1 MSNPIS
7 SVDTAAVIKAAAHK
21 QLKLL
26 GSPGSSF
33 DTLLAQ
39 ITQMGA
45 TSEDVAK
52 ASESAHTQQRNSGP
66 VSSANSPIQRL
77 ESYLEQTGEPMERF
91 EVSSAGREK
100 LVNLLEESGYSH
112 EDAEEIVK
120 RATKD
125 DGSINLGTVFQLL
138 EHYEADQG
146 PVLIIDAS
154 QKNQFIQVLQEL
166 GLKQEDIQKLL
177 AESTNKDG
185 NLEIKNFGDLLA
197 QVEEAQQGQATNGSV
212 NKSILSGLL
221 EQLGLSEDEI
231 TTLLEQNTDTEGNI
245 QAEAALNIL
254 KKAAAKKDQA
264 VAQALKDLA
273 ADLEVKSTENEV
285 DFTQADAKR
294 IKSQVEKIIQAME
307 GNQGHSKPSLK
318 EALAAALA
326 DEFDDEITDVKPQ
339 ALSGQEQNAA
349 PKVKA
354 TADAA
359 AADDKQQAYQFSK
372 EQNLQTKA
380 ETAGQ
385 DAQSGNNNSSKSGGN
400 PTAGIDNT
408 ARAAESGKATV
419 ARGPLPSYVVTQVA
433 DRLAYMVKNNQNSLK
448 INIKPPELGELNVEL
463 SMKGGVLKATLTAE
477 SVAAKNTL
485 DAGSEQLKQ
494 LLAQQGIKVES
505 LDITL
510 KSDSQESQAQFQDHL
525 DKRGG
530 KQGGG
535 KATGQVSDVE
545 ETDIAAAV
553 SRRRLGSNGSIS
565 VFA

>member
-7 SVDTAAVIKAAAHK
+7 SVDAANKISVAAHK
-21 QLKLL
+21 QLKFL

-39 ITQMGA
+39 ITQMGV
-45 TSEDVAK
+45 SSQEIMK
-52 ASESAHTQQRNSGP
+52 ASESASAPELDSR
-66 VSSANSPIQRL
+66 SANSGSSPIGRL
-77 ESYLEQTGEPMERF
+77 ENYLEQTGEPLERF
-91 EVSSAGREK
+91 EVSPSGREK
-100 LVNLLEESGYSH
+100 LVRVLEESGYSE
-112 EDAEEIVK
+112 EDAKEIVK

-154 QKNQFIQVLQEL
+154 QKNQFIQILQEL
-166 GLKQEDIQKLL
+166 GLKQEDIQKFL
-177 AESTNKDG
+177 AENTNKDG
-185 NLEIKNFGDLLA
+185 NLEIKNFGELLA
-197 QVEEAQQGQATNGSV
+197 KVEGAQEGQAVNGGV

-221 EQLGLSEDEI
+221 EQLGLSDEEI

-254 KKAAAKKDQA
+254 KKAAAKKNQA
-264 VAQALKDLA
+264 VAQAMKDLA
-273 ADLEVKSTENEV
+273 ADLKVKSTDNEV
-285 DFTQADAKR
+285 DFSQADAKR
-294 IKSQVEKIIQAME
+294 IKQQAEKIIQAME
-307 GNQGHSKPSLK
+307 GNEGHSKSSLK
-318 EALAAALA
+318 EALAAAMA
-326 DEFDDEITDVKPQ
+326 DEFDDEMTDVKPQ
-339 ALSGQEQNAA
+339 ALTGQEQNAA

-354 TADAA
+354 TADTAA
-359 AADDKQQAYQFSK
+359 SEDKQQAYQFAK
-372 EQNLQTKA
+372 EQSVQAKA

-385 DAQSGNNNSSKSGGN
+385 DAQSGNTNSSKSGGN
-400 PTAGIDNT
+400 PTAGIENAGRT
-408 ARAAESGKATV
+408 AESGKATA
-419 ARGPLPSYVVTQVA
+419 ARGPLPSYVVNQVA

-463 SMKGGVLKATLTAE
+463 SMKDGVLKATLTAE

-510 KSDSQESQAQFQDHL
+510 KSDSQESQAQFEDHL
-525 DKRGG
+525 NKKGGYQSGG
-530 KQGGG
+530 KS
-535 KATGQVSDVE
+535 TGQGSDVE
-545 ETDIAAAV
+545 ETDLTAAV
-553 SRRRLGSNGSIS
+553 SKQRLGSSGSIS